1 MQRKLLHQKKTEMVK
16 KIGRIWSK
24 NLRRS
29 WGPTHD
35 VRLVRKFIRG
45 SLTTFA
51 TTAFDGVL
59 STQKQVMSDFVKK
72 ANQLMYFKKE
82 LYGVIIHV
90 NTITWRF
97 RRR

>member
-1 MQRKLLHQKKTEMVK
+1 MVK
-16 KIGRIWSK
+16 KIGRIFSK
-24 NLRRS
+24 NLKRS

-45 SLTTFA
+45 SFTSFA
-51 TTAFDGVL
+51 TTAFDGVI
-59 STQKQVMSDFVKK
+59 SEQKQVMSDFVKK

-90 NTITWRF
+90 NTITSRF